1 MKKVIVGLAIVS
13 SISSFANTD
22 ACTSAFYS
30 SEDEE
35 TCIELNKSEELVK
48 ACKSAFSGPA
58 INEYALSCIEIAPN
72 LELLNNCKQTYSGPA
87 QAEDR
92 LNCLLNYQVT
102 DNEKSCDL
110 DIRKI
115 STANLTDDTVKELID
130 ELKIKGFNPVMN
142 NAYFKFDIDSTY
154 VEGSNSSGFG
164 FGLLPHCKSHK
175 RQFSISVVNMGQTSQ
190 KYVNGKL
197 VQTYDI
203 QDSVIGEEYTQ
214 ASVCEDKQ
222 SPKRWS
228 TDRNSKAVEAV
239 KKLKVCN
246 L

>member
-1 MKKVIVGLAIVS
+1 MRKVIFGLALVS

-22 ACTSAFYS
+22 ACMSAFRS
-30 SEDEE
+30 SEDET
-35 TCIELNKSEELVK
+35 TCIELNKSEDVVK

-58 INEYALSCIEIAPN
+58 INEYALSCIEIAPD
-72 LELLNNCKQTYSGPA
+72 LELLNRCRQVYSGPA
-87 QAEDR
+87 QSEDR
-92 LNCLLNYQVT
+92 LNCLLNYRVS
-102 DNEKSCDL
+102 DSEKSCDL

-115 STANLTDDTVKELID
+115 STAGLTDKVVNQIID
-130 ELKIKGFNPVMN
+130 ELKNKRFNPVMN
-142 NAYFKFDIDSTY
+142 NAYFKFDIDSIY
-154 VEGSNSSGFG
+154 IEGSNSSGFG

-175 RQFSISVVNMGQTSQ
+175 RKFSISVVNMGQTSQ
-190 KYVNGKL
+190 KYVNGRL

-203 QDSVIGEEYTQ
+203 QDSVIGEKYTQ

-222 SPKRWS
+222 PPKRWS

-239 KKLKVCN
+239 KKLKNCN